1 MTNLT
6 DEALAIGTADRSD
19 GLNALMT
26 KLQPLI
32 DGGRLDNLVDLASL
46 ISDMI
51 DLLDA
56 AMVEKLA
63 NQFENAT
70 AATWTVSNAVRMARA
85 EVAAAPE
92 PPGVYALIK
101 LLNEPDTR
109 KGVAVVLKTLN
120 IIARQL
126 YPPERT
132 TS

>member
-6 DEALAIGTADRSD
+6 DETLAIGTADRSE
-19 GLNALMT
+19 GLDALMA

-32 DGGRLDNLVDLASL
+32 DGGRLDNLIDLLSL
-46 ISDMI
+46 TSDI
-51 DLLDA
+51 VDLLDA

-63 NQFENAT
+63 RLFENAT
-70 AATWTVSNAVRMARA
+70 AATWTVSNAVRMAHA

-120 IIARQL
+120 VIGRQL
-126 YPPERT
+126 
-132 TS
+132 

>member
-6 DEALAIGTADRSD
+6 DETLAIGTADRSE
-19 GLNALMT
+19 GLDALMA

-32 DGGRLDNLVDLASL
+32 DGGRLDNLVDLLSL
-46 ISDMI
+46 ISDII
-51 DLLDA
+51 DLLDP

-63 NQFENAT
+63 RLLENAT
-70 AATWTVSNAVRMARA
+70 ATTWTLSNAVRMARA

-120 IIARQL
+120 VIGRQL
-126 YPPERT
+126 
-132 TS
+132 

>member
-6 DEALAIGTADRSD
+6 DETLAIGTVDRSE
-19 GLNALMT
+19 GLNALMA

-32 DGGRLDNLVDLASL
+32 DGGRLDNLVDLLSL
-46 ISDMI
+46 TSDMV

-63 NQFENAT
+63 RLFENAT

-120 IIARQL
+120 VIGRQL
-126 YPPERT
+126 
-132 TS
+132 

>member
-6 DEALAIGTADRSD
+6 DETLAIGTADRSE
-19 GLNALMT
+19 GLKVLMA

-32 DGGRLDNLVDLASL
+32 DGGRLDNLVDLLSL
-46 ISDMI
+46 TSDMV

-63 NQFENAT
+63 RLFENAT

-109 KGVAVVLKTLN
+109 KGVAVVLKPLN
-120 IIARQL
+120 VIGRQL
-126 YPPERT
+126 
-132 TS
+132 

>member
-6 DEALAIGTADRSD
+6 DETLAIGTADRSE
-19 GLNALMT
+19 GLDALMA

-32 DGGRLDNLVDLASL
+32 DGGRLDNLVDLLSL
-46 ISDMI
+46 TSDMV

-63 NQFENAT
+63 RLFENAT

-120 IIARQL
+120 VIGRQL
-126 YPPERT
+126 
-132 TS
+132 

>member
-6 DEALAIGTADRSD
+6 DETLAIGTADRSE
-19 GLNALMT
+19 GLKALMA

-32 DGGRLDNLVDLASL
+32 DGGRLDNLVDLLSL
-46 ISDMI
+46 TSDMV

-63 NQFENAT
+63 RLLENAT
-70 AATWTVSNAVRMARA
+70 ATTWTLSNAVRMAHA

-120 IIARQL
+120 VIGRQL
-126 YPPERT
+126 
-132 TS
+132 

>member
-6 DEALAIGTADRSD
+6 DETLAIGTADRSE
-19 GLNALMT
+19 GLVALMA

-32 DGGRLDNLVDLASL
+32 DGGRLDNLVDLLSL
-46 ISDMI
+46 TSDMV

-63 NQFENAT
+63 RLFENAT

-109 KGVAVVLKTLN
+109 KGVAVVLRTLN
-120 IIARQL
+120 VIGRQL
-126 YPPERT
+126 
-132 TS
+132 